1 MILNR
6 YLILIIILV
15 SIESPPPL
23 SVVAITQRA
32 CTHGAIAH
40 KEEPRIVAYT
50 IAARKRTC
58 LIGDVDGVGREV
70 THTIDVYP
78 DVILGIGCE
87 K

>member
-1 MILNR
+1 MGQ
-6 YLILIIILV
+6 
-15 SIESPPPL
+15 ESPSPL
-23 SVVAITQRA
+23 TIVAIA
-32 CTHGAIAH
+32 EGASTHGAVAH
-40 KEEPRIVAYT
+40 EEDHGVVAPT
-50 IAARKRTC
+50 TAARNGTC

>member
-1 MILNR
+1 MGK
-6 YLILIIILV
+6 
-15 SIESPPPL
+15 ESPSPL
-23 SVVAITQRA
+23 TIVAIA
-32 CTHGAIAH
+32 EGASTHGAVAH
-40 KEEPRIVAYT
+40 EEDHGVVAPT
-50 IAARKRTC
+50 TAARNGTC